1 LTLEANLYPAVS
13 LCRKAARLTLHGW
26 PSVYETTMLDV
37 VNVSAISFF
46 WKELKNEI
54 TYRILEADI
63 ARLGICIRLV
73 SCVCYVGGQDIR
85 RQSSAIPRPG
95 TGPKPK
101 IKLYSCQMQELFR
114 APERSFR
121 LGLLTR
127 LSFPWL
133 LFI

>member
-1 LTLEANLYPAVS
+1 
-13 LCRKAARLTLHGW
+13 
-26 PSVYETTMLDV
+26 MLDV

-73 SCVCYVGGQDIR
+73 PCVCYVGGQDIR

-95 TGPKPK
+95 D
-101 IKLYSCQMQELFR
+101 R
-114 APERSFR
+114 ADSEDQIVFMSNA
-121 LGLLTR
+121 GAVSGT
-127 LSFPWL
+127 
-133 LFI
+133 